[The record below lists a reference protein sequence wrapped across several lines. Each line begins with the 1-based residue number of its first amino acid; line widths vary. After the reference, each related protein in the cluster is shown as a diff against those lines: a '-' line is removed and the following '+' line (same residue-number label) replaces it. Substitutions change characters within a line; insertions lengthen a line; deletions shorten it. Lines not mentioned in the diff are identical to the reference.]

1 MENKEYHSFSHKKL
15 YMKDLPNDKKA
26 INPNLA
32 DNLKDDII
40 SYSYKNSS
48 SLVQSS
54 LGEFN
59 ENYYTNFMNELFGNE
74 EHLAK
79 SLCISPPIK
88 PRTTNKIISGKKYLN
103 KCEKKDSRRSFF
115 NSKIRFIKNIKSPDK
130 SNKRSRFM
138 NHSENSLNKND
149 MIILSDNV
157 SKIEYG
163 NRKMKNKKKSS
174 KEVNILKG
182 LNNISNNQNLENDI
196 FSEKKKEK
204 FILQDEKKKNF
215 FCCIKC

>member
-157 SKIEYG
+157 SKIG
-163 NRKMKNKKKSS
+163 SGIKKMKNRKKSS
-174 KEVNILKG
+174 KEMNILKCI
-182 LNNISNNQNLENDI
+182 NNISYIQNVENDCT
-196 FSEKKKEK
+196 SEKKGEK
-204 FILQDEKKKNF
+204 YVLEEEKKKNI